1 LSCCLESLIQPCERL
16 QNRSSRKNSIDPFCK
31 HTRSLGCFA
40 GRWDG
45 RRRYSSVPHV
55 DSLAN
60 IFLLQF
66 TVLLVL
72 LFVLFLSCALFSEL
86 THFQTVPEFLA
97 FHFSGHNART
107 HTATDTQTQTH
118 RQTHRQT
125 HKQTHTER
133 ERERGSQSSD
143 CQSGLRVRVRWDRG
157 FF

>member
-1 LSCCLESLIQPCERL
+1 
-16 QNRSSRKNSIDPFCK
+16 
-31 HTRSLGCFA
+31 
-40 GRWDG
+40 
-45 RRRYSSVPHV
+45 VPHV

-107 HTATDTQTQTH
+107 HTDTDTQTDPQTDT
-118 RQTHRQT
+118 QTN
-125 HKQTHTER
+125 R

-143 CQSGLRVRVRWDRG
+143 CQSGLRVRVGWDRG